1 MNSSNLLSFF
11 FSAMANSLSTRMSC
25 CCSLAGLLLAAGL
38 LSLLVSSSLVSSSLV
53 SSSLVSSSLVPSSLV
68 SSSRQPSTC
77 SIQRERFRGLR
88 RGGDGGGGRS
98 CGSGVAAWSM
108 SADTDAAA
116 AWCGG
121 GICTLGKPWGG
132 VAAWSGSETKG
143 AATGVAVSVSG
154 SAGLKAVAAGC
165 GGGI

>member
-1 MNSSNLLSFF
+1 MNSSNLLSIFL
-11 FSAMANSLSTRMSC
+11 SAMANSLSTRMSC

-53 SSSLVSSSLVPSSLV
+53 SSSLVSSSLVP
-68 SSSRQPSTC
+68 SSRQPSTC

-132 VAAWSGSETKG
+132 VAAWSGSET
-143 AATGVAVSVSG
+143 AGVAG
-154 SAGLKAVAAGC
+154 SAGC